1 MSNILTQSEIDEL
14 LSALQAGKDAPP
26 IKEHAEEEKKSVR
39 PYDFRSANKFSKDQM
54 RTLHFIYDNFA
65 SRLSTYLSGNVR
77 AICEVEVISIEE
89 QSFSEL
95 SNSMPTPVIIAVI
108 GMSPLKGS
116 ILLEITPVIAYEII
130 SRLLGGSGQMTE
142 NPDKAFT
149 EIELSIME
157 RVIRKMLALMD
168 ESWEKILKVGTTL
181 ERIETSSQYVQI
193 VSANEP
199 IAIIT
204 LNVKIG
210 EVSDI
215 INLCIP
221 HVTVQPI
228 AKKLV
233 MKTWYSDA
241 NPHKAPGERTGLEE
255 QIAGVTLNLQAVFN
269 TTTARVRDL
278 LNLKVG
284 DVIQLDHNISKPV
297 TVQVEHLPK
306 FRGVVGVQDSNYAV
320 RITEILKEE
329 DKDEYR
335 DIME

>member
-14 LSALQAGKDAPP
+14 LSALQAGKDAP
-26 IKEHAEEEKKSVR
+26 IAEHAEDDTKSIR
-39 PYDFRSANKFSKDQM
+39 PYDFRVANKFSKDQM

-65 SRLSTYLSGNVR
+65 SRLSTYLSGNMR
-77 AICEVEVISIEE
+77 AICEVEVLSIEE
-89 QSFSEL
+89 QSFAEL

-116 ILLEITPVIAYEII
+116 VLLEITPAIAYEII

-157 RVIRKMLALMD
+157 RVIRRMLLLMD
-168 ESWEKILKVGTTL
+168 ESWDKILKVGSTL

-193 VSANEP
+193 VSMNEP

-204 LNVKIG
+204 LNVRIG

-233 MKTWYSDA
+233 MKTWYTDA
-241 NPHKAPGERTGLEE
+241 SSERSAGEHTGVEE
-255 QIAGVTLNLQAVFN
+255 QISGVVLNLQAVFN
-269 TTTARVRDL
+269 TTTARIRDL
-278 LNLKVG
+278 LNTKVG
-284 DVIQLDHNISKPV
+284 DVIQLEHNINKPV
-297 TVQVEHLPK
+297 TVQVEHLSK
-306 FRGVVGVQDSNYAV
+306 FKGVVGIQDSNYAV

-335 DIME
+335 DIVE